1 MRGGRIKGLALSA
14 WMALLAL
21 SLPPPAAAQPPENR
35 ASYDTSFLGC
45 DPKRGSTR
53 VVRSPVLASATHEA
67 YAEVQAAWS
76 DTAKDCGVTARLFV
90 TRRDRAGD
98 NPKPVFEKTP
108 TPEQLGNGLRVA
120 DWSPD
125 GRQLAFE
132 FSWWQPN
139 SDVAGK
145 RAMLYD
151 IDRGVV
157 REVALQQIFR
167 STLGRSCNVRL
178 DGVRGFTP
186 EGEMVVDVGDHID
199 VYEPSTAPACFRK
212 NTRWAI
218 AKDARRARSLP
229 AGYAVQHFGK

>member
-1 MRGGRIKGLALSA
+1 MMGGRIKGRAIGA

-35 ASYDTSFLGC
+35 ASRDTSLLSC
-45 DPKRGSTR
+45 DPKRGSAR

-67 YAEVQAAWS
+67 YAEVQAAWG
-76 DTAKDCGVTARLFV
+76 DTSEDCGVTARLFV
-90 TRRDRAGD
+90 TRRDSSGP

-108 TPEQLGNGLRVA
+108 TPEQLGNGLRVV
-120 DWSPD
+120 DWSRD

-151 IDRGVV
+151 VDRGVV
-157 REVALQQIFR
+157 REVALQRIFR
-167 STLGRSCNVRL
+167 STLGRSCDVRL

-186 EGEMVVDVGDHID
+186 EGEMVVDVGDYVD
-199 VYEPSTAPACFRK
+199 VYEPSKVPACFK
-212 NTRWAI
+212 TTRWAI
-218 AKDARRARSLP
+218 AKDARRARPLP
-229 AGYAVQHFGK
+229 AGYTVQHFGK